1 MTARLYSFFVKKKKN
16 WRHLLTI
23 GPIYQQTHCLQ
34 GFPLDF
40 SKLSFIFAT
49 DN

>member
-1 MTARLYSFFVKKKKN
+1 MVVRLYGFFVKKKKKGH
-16 WRHLLTI
+16 HLLTI
-23 GPIYQQTHCLQ
+23 GPIYQQTYCLQ

-40 SKLSFIFAT
+40 RKLSFIFAT